1 MSDKINEDNGLSR
14 LLTLAGI
21 KPTLIIMPTNSVEAT
36 DEEATDEEAEAE
48 MQHSDARV
56 IDTDIVTPSKKAQ
69 RKLRFVPARQGD
81 NPIVAGESL
90 EEKESR
96 LADEYQN
103 FKLED

>member
-1 MSDKINEDNGLSR
+1 MSDKINENDALSR

-21 KPTLIIMPTNSVEAT
+21 QPTILVVQPQNDEVAEEEVEVAGTNEP
-36 DEEATDEEAEAE
+36 DEQEIDI
-48 MQHSDARV
+48 DAL
-56 IDTDIVTPSKKAQ
+56 TPSKKAQ

-96 LADEYQN
+96 LAEEYKDYS
-103 FKLED
+103 FS

>member
-1 MSDKINEDNGLSR
+1 MSDKINENDALSR

-21 KPTLIIMPTNSVEAT
+21 QPTILVMQPKAEDVAEEEVEVAGTNEP
-36 DEEATDEEAEAE
+36 DEQEIDI
-48 MQHSDARV
+48 DAL
-56 IDTDIVTPSKKAQ
+56 TPSKKAQ
-69 RKLRFVPARQGD
+69 RKLRFVPARSGD

>member
-1 MSDKINEDNGLSR
+1 MSDKINENDALSR

-21 KPTLIIMPTNSVEAT
+21 QPTVLV
-36 DEEATDEEAEAE
+36 
-48 MQHSDARV
+48 
-56 IDTDIVTPSKKAQ
+56 VTPKAEDVAEEEVEVAGTNEPDEQEIDIDALTPTKKAQ
-69 RKLRFVPARQGD
+69 RKLRFVPARSGD

>member
-1 MSDKINEDNGLSR
+1 MSDKINENDALSI

-21 KPTLIIMPTNSVEAT
+21 QPTILVVQPKAEDVAEEEVEVAGTNEP
-36 DEEATDEEAEAE
+36 DEQEIDI
-48 MQHSDARV
+48 DAL
-56 IDTDIVTPSKKAQ
+56 TPSKKAQ
-69 RKLRFVPARQGD
+69 RKLRFVPARSGD

>member
-1 MSDKINEDNGLSR
+1 MSDKINENDTLSR

-21 KPTLIIMPTNSVEAT
+21 QPTILVVQPKAEDVAEEEVEVAGTNEP
-36 DEEATDEEAEAE
+36 DEQEIDI
-48 MQHSDARV
+48 DAL
-56 IDTDIVTPSKKAQ
+56 TPSKKAQ
-69 RKLRFVPARQGD
+69 RKLRFVPARSGD

>member
-1 MSDKINEDNGLSR
+1 MSDKINENDALSR

-21 KPTLIIMPTNSVEAT
+21 QPTVLVVTPKAEDVAEEEVEVAGTNKP
-36 DEEATDEEAEAE
+36 DEQEIDI
-48 MQHSDARV
+48 DAL
-56 IDTDIVTPSKKAQ
+56 TPSKKAQ
-69 RKLRFVPARQGD
+69 RKLRFVPARSGD

>member
-1 MSDKINEDNGLSR
+1 MSDKINENDALSR

-21 KPTLIIMPTNSVEAT
+21 QPTILVVQPQDEVAEEEVELAGTNEP
-36 DEEATDEEAEAE
+36 DEQEIDI
-48 MQHSDARV
+48 DAL
-56 IDTDIVTPSKKAQ
+56 TPSKKAQ

-96 LADEYQN
+96 LAEEYKN
-103 FKLED
+103 FKIEE